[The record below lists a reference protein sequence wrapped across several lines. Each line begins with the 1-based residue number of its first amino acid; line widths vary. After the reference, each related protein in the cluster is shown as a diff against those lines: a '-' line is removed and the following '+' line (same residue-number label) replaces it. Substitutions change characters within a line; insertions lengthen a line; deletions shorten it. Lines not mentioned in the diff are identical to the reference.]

1 MNTLLTGSLNE
12 FGLVEVL
19 QVMDMGNMTGALHLR
34 HNTGRSGII
43 YFHQGK
49 IANCVEF
56 DAMALTLGNVLQ
68 QLRMATREQIDQ
80 AFAQQ
85 LQDVVGMRIGERLIH
100 MGVITPQ
107 QLQEALRTKAL
118 WTLRELGL
126 WQEGNYEFI
135 ASNDIQKLLP
145 YGETSLDIEIMRTTL
160 EMVSYADEWQQLR
173 QSLPDGMRT
182 VCEVAPTLSQPTNL
196 PTRVMAQV
204 FLVKRGYN
212 VRRIA
217 IALRLPEME
226 VAREM
231 AQLVQQQL
239 LISRQHYEIPQPS
252 TNSKQRFNLPD
263 PAEKLRLEHFAL
275 FDLLSRMEQAW
286 QNQRMPHEQLS
297 ALVEFINWTMDA
309 LAEAC
314 RANGTELDPHTLQT
328 LLYREN
334 LSHISSYSFNVVQN
348 HIDAEDFDRLCRGIL
363 QGNMAK
369 AEIFYKQ
376 ASDVLL
382 HILSSLFHSIN
393 ARVASPRER
402 MENQEVWEAMFEQ
415 FALSQ

>member
-173 QSLPDGMRT
+173 QFLPDGMRT

-196 PTRVMAQV
+196 PTRVMALV

-239 LISRQHYEIPQPS
+239 LIARRLYEIPQPS
-252 TNSKQRFNLPD
+252 TNSKQRFSLPD

-286 QNQRMPHEQLS
+286 QNQRLPHEQLS

-314 RANGTELDPHTLQT
+314 RANGTELDPNTLQM

-334 LSHISSYSFNVVQN
+334 LSRISTYSFNVVQN